1 MKRLDLPVIPVPET
15 VLARQEAIRFARQRT
30 SLMYGVPP
38 VPYRFDTPEYAYFLE
53 MLYSA

>member
-15 VLARQEAIRFARQRT
+15 VLARQEAIRFARQCT

-38 VPYRFDTPEYAYFLE
+38 VPYRLESPEYAYFLSI
-53 MLYSA
+53 LYSA